1 MRLCLL
7 FAFAAAACATAP
19 RPHEVQRSETIDADV
34 DTTWAA
40 LISLFGERGWPI
52 ATLDKGSGMIATDW
66 LKMPD
71 GYADC
76 GSAPLAHIVGTKGR
90 FNIIARSVDD
100 GTRITVNAKFQQVRT
115 LGDVAGV
122 VDCTSTGGVE
132 TQIHGWVEER
142 TRRAKAE

>member
-1 MRLCLL
+1 MRRF
-7 FAFAAAACATAP
+7 FALALSLAACATAP
-19 RPHEVQRSETIDADV
+19 MPHEVQRSETINADAE
-34 DTTWAA
+34 TTWTA

-52 ATLDKGSGMIATDW
+52 ATIDKGSGLIATDW

-90 FNIIARSVDD
+90 FNIIARAVDD

-115 LGDVAGV
+115 LGDHAGI
-122 VDCTSTGGVE
+122 VDCTSTGSVE
-132 TQIHGWVEER
+132 AQIQGWVEER
-142 TRRAKAE
+142 ARRSP